1 MNMVTLGNTGL
12 RVSAIS
18 FGGIPIQR
26 SDAAN
31 TLAVVDELEKCG
43 INFLDTARAHH
54 AGECVECGA
63 CESRCPYELPIR
75 EMPRDVAKEFG
86 C

>member
-12 RVSAIS
+12 KVSAIS

-31 TLAVVDELEKCG
+31 TLAVVDELEKFG
-43 INFLDTARAHH
+43 INSSTPP
-54 AGECVECGA
+54 GA
-63 CESRCPYELPIR
+63 TRYLRNIWVLP
-75 EMPRDVAKEFG
+75 
-86 C
+86 